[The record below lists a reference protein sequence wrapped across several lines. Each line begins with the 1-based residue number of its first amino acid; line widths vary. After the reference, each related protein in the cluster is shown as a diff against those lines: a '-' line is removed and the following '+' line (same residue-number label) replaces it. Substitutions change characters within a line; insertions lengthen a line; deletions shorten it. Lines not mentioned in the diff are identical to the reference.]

1 MIKYLSMRYKFLVM
15 ASLGVLAIATLSF
28 LAFDITEKGVFNV
41 NKVFEDSKRVQT
53 IQQSY
58 ILPLFKLRE
67 LSLSL
72 VMAPNEDLR
81 KGILEQLTHT
91 LAQME
96 PSFSLLDEAIY
107 KRWLNY
113 VGLLSATQAYLDY
126 GFEEGAFISANTL
139 ERDQFYAL
147 MNALEILQ
155 RNELQNSSETFNE
168 ANRQA
173 INSKYFISSWLAVVV
188 LLTLLFGFLIA
199 KNIVDSIQKV
209 QQGLRQFFDYLKS
222 PSTEEAKRI
231 FIPLINKDELGDM
244 ARQINANIETI
255 QYNLVK
261 DSQLIE
267 DATSVVEDL
276 KHGNLNRRLVQA
288 GNSAQLNLLKEV
300 MNEMLD
306 NLELRIQQE
315 IAERTKQEQ
324 LLIQQSKLAAMGNM
338 IGNIAHQWR
347 QPLGEINAILMHIG
361 VRHSFKD
368 FSEEFLTQKIN
379 ECNKITS
386 YMSNTISD
394 FQNFFKPS
402 KAKEIFDVTHAC
414 ERASSILQASLKYH
428 SIEFRLEES
437 EGAQVL
443 GYPNEFA
450 QAILNVLSNAK
461 DVLIERQIEA
471 PYIAMSVKNGKRYTL
486 IKIEDNGGGIAA
498 EHIERI
504 FEPYFT
510 TKHAKQGTGIGLY
523 MTKMIIENNM
533 NGIINVSNTQDG
545 ALFTIKLKRES

>member
-81 KGILEQLTHT
+81 KGISEQLSLS

-155 RNELQNSSETFNE
+155 RNELQNSSDTFNE

-173 INSKYFISSWLAVVV
+173 INSKYFITSWLAVVV

-199 KNIVDSIQKV
+199 KNIVDSIQK
-209 QQGLRQFFDYLKS
+209 
-222 PSTEEAKRI
+222 
-231 FIPLINKDELGDM
+231 
-244 ARQINANIETI
+244 
-255 QYNLVK
+255 
-261 DSQLIE
+261 
-267 DATSVVEDL
+267 
-276 KHGNLNRRLVQA
+276 
-288 GNSAQLNLLKEV
+288 
-300 MNEMLD
+300 
-306 NLELRIQQE
+306 E
-315 IAERTKQEQ
+315 I
-324 LLIQQSKLAAMGNM
+324 G
-338 IGNIAHQWR
+338 
-347 QPLGEINAILMHIG
+347 
-361 VRHSFKD
+361 
-368 FSEEFLTQKIN
+368 
-379 ECNKITS
+379 
-386 YMSNTISD
+386 
-394 FQNFFKPS
+394 
-402 KAKEIFDVTHAC
+402 
-414 ERASSILQASLKYH
+414 RASC
-428 SIEFRLEES
+428 R
-437 EGAQVL
+437 
-443 GYPNEFA
+443 
-450 QAILNVLSNAK
+450 
-461 DVLIERQIEA
+461 ER
-471 PYIAMSVKNGKRYTL
+471 
-486 IKIEDNGGGIAA
+486 
-498 EHIERI
+498 
-504 FEPYFT
+504 
-510 TKHAKQGTGIGLY
+510 
-523 MTKMIIENNM
+523 
-533 NGIINVSNTQDG
+533 VS
-545 ALFTIKLKRES
+545 SPV